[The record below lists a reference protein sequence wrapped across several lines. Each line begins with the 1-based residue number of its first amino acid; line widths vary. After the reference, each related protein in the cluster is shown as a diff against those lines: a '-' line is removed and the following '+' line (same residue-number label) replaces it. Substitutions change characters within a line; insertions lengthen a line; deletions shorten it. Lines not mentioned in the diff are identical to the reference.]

1 MGPWHQ
7 EPWLLVSLITFL
19 SQTRCLFKSGANSS
33 KYGHTFN
40 LVCFKSLD
48 KYMARKPQAMI
59 LNNPFQGAVL
69 HIGESAIF

>member
-19 SQTRCLFKSGANSS
+19 SQTRCLFKSGGNSS
-33 KYGHTFN
+33 KYSHTFN
-40 LVCFKSLD
+40 LVCFKSID
-48 KYMARKPQAMI
+48 STWQENPS
-59 LNNPFQGAVL
+59 NDSGNPFQEAVI